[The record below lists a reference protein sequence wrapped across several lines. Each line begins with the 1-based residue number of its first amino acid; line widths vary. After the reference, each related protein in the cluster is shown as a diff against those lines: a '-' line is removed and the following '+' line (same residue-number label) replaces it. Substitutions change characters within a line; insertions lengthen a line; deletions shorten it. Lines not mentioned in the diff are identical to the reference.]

1 MAKRMPGWSSWEGSR
16 SYGVGYGF
24 NSPILKKK
32 KKYKECEIRMLYVK
46 DVIKGETT
54 KGSTGTRVT
63 LLIGAIY
70 HGVAQRI
77 GPLTSVTC

>member
-1 MAKRMPGWSSWEGSR
+1 
-16 SYGVGYGF
+16 
-24 NSPILKKK
+24 
-32 KKYKECEIRMLYVK
+32 MLYAK

-54 KGSTGTRVT
+54 KESTGTRVT

-77 GPLTSVTC
+77 GPLTSVTSRSALPRSSTI

>member
-1 MAKRMPGWSSWEGSR
+1 
-16 SYGVGYGF
+16 
-24 NSPILKKK
+24 
-32 KKYKECEIRMLYVK
+32 MLYAK

-63 LLIGAIY
+63 LLIAIY

-77 GPLTSVTC
+77 GPLTSVTSKSALPRSSTI